1 VQAQFHHI
9 DYVRQIR
16 IHKNKLVFEF
26 LAHNGR
32 LKIYF
37 IDLTIGTLKFIIKTR
52 VKFVTHIHAWIF
64 CISKGIQYQNL
75 KTALPDSLTWVIEI
89 RFRRAIPL

>member
-37 IDLTIGTLKFIIKTR
+37 ISILLLLILSSDYRQIMSERTKEWNPAKQDL
-52 VKFVTHIHAWIF
+52 
-64 CISKGIQYQNL
+64 ISTPHYHVGVNL
-75 KTALPDSLTWVIEI
+75 NVNP
-89 RFRRAIPL
+89 